1 MLEQPKLLRRPLP
14 PKLLPE
20 LRIPRKKTQKGRI
33 PTQHGTKAITST
45 NDEDKNFPSSNYSRG
60 QKEAQTKDIHL
71 LDQISH
77 GRTETHPKDAQ
88 FQILGTQLLLN
99 RDHHGQT
106 RSHPKDMHLLPDQDH
121 RGETQ
126 SQSKDTQQIDQ
137 NLTRD
142 LAIPGHDHRGSA
154 RFPFQKDSGSSH
166 MEIVGQEHDDS
177 LPDLAT
183 TTSAIEKV
191 EITPSGLY
199 SSSRI
204 PIQIKVHNLSAD
216 EIILRDFSITS
227 NSSGSASFPLNKY
240 YRPSSMQLLA
250 SQKVDPTCSVLPE
263 FSLESLS
270 SHDSHAKI
278 SFMKPVVSHYNC
290 EKLTSRLISE
300 ERRSRQTEISTM
312 LLSSNTDLPFVLSR
326 KPQRQSEIEI
336 ALAEK
341 MKKASLLEHTL
352 EDEGN
357 ASVTDSLTFHAHE
370 KRGRMFSEEMV
381 VEPCALDDDDVY
393 VQGIGYKTILTKQ
406 DEEEELMDRAKNAVF
421 YCLMHQK
428 TGLSLKAYFLF
439 HLPDLTPLVNTL
451 VYLNLSFS
459 NLQFFPREVYNL
471 QKLQVLKVRNNPI
484 KEIPDDIHKLRT
496 LRKFIISFNLLS
508 VLPTGLFS
516 LPYLWYLDV
525 AYNDI
530 SVIPSEIKNL
540 RALEYLDVEGNQ
552 LCVLPGGVLKL
563 PLKSLRVENN
573 FMHPFLWNE
582 SCQNQPQRLT
592 DLAAFSFSKN
602 NLGQRYKEI
611 PKDIQNILCN
621 FTLCDYCN
629 GPLYGQGLHCIRTQ
643 RSIFRSHRLPFLFN
657 ACSSSCYRSFM
668 SQTAAMSQIFYRD
681 GFELQHRNW

>member
-1 MLEQPKLLRRPLP
+1 MYPFCFLWYLP
-14 PKLLPE
+14 
-20 LRIPRKKTQKGRI
+20 GRI

-326 KPQRQSEIEI
+326 KPQRQSEIGNKFYI
-336 ALAEK
+336 AK
-341 MKKASLLEHTL
+341 Y
-352 EDEGN
+352 
-357 ASVTDSLTFHAHE
+357 F
-370 KRGRMFSEEMV
+370 
-381 VEPCALDDDDVY
+381 
-393 VQGIGYKTILTKQ
+393 GI
-406 DEEEELMDRAKNAVF
+406 F
-421 YCLMHQK
+421 CL
-428 TGLSLKAYFLF
+428 Y
-439 HLPDLTPLVNTL
+439 
-451 VYLNLSFS
+451 
-459 NLQFFPREVYNL
+459 
-471 QKLQVLKVRNNPI
+471 
-484 KEIPDDIHKLRT
+484 
-496 LRKFIISFNLLS
+496 
-508 VLPTGLFS
+508 
-516 LPYLWYLDV
+516 
-525 AYNDI
+525 
-530 SVIPSEIKNL
+530 
-540 RALEYLDVEGNQ
+540 
-552 LCVLPGGVLKL
+552 
-563 PLKSLRVENN
+563 
-573 FMHPFLWNE
+573 
-582 SCQNQPQRLT
+582 
-592 DLAAFSFSKN
+592 
-602 NLGQRYKEI
+602 
-611 PKDIQNILCN
+611 
-621 FTLCDYCN
+621 
-629 GPLYGQGLHCIRTQ
+629 
-643 RSIFRSHRLPFLFN
+643 
-657 ACSSSCYRSFM
+657 
-668 SQTAAMSQIFYRD
+668 IFY
-681 GFELQHRNW
+681 